1 MCSSD
6 LDCFVIHIRVYHIP
20 RQKSLFHHTAKTCH
34 LNGHLPLHTYKIMW
48 NHEYKTNLVYRMNT
62 NINNFKIYNKV
73 LTFLQKACHLLGSAS
88 AIHMVSEQYPKPKHQ
103 IELFCLKKNETLIL
117 HGFKHMTTY
126 ILIAATNKN
135 TFFWQI
141 HAQFLYF
148 TYVCNQKRKKK
159 KKSTTKGRGVK
170 TRRSFFFFF

>member
-1 MCSSD
+1 
-6 LDCFVIHIRVYHIP
+6 
-20 RQKSLFHHTAKTCH
+20 
-34 LNGHLPLHTYKIMW
+34 
-48 NHEYKTNLVYRMNT
+48 MNT

-126 ILIAATNKN
+126 ILIAATYKN

-141 HAQFLYF
+141 HKQFLYF
-148 TYVCNQKRKKK
+148 TYVCNQKKIYYQRKRSQNQKK
-159 KKSTTKGRGVK
+159 
-170 TRRSFFFFF
+170 FFFLFLNCSR

>member
-1 MCSSD
+1 
-6 LDCFVIHIRVYHIP
+6 
-20 RQKSLFHHTAKTCH
+20 
-34 LNGHLPLHTYKIMW
+34 
-48 NHEYKTNLVYRMNT
+48 MNT

-148 TYVCNQKRKKK
+148 TYVCNQKRKKNLKKK

-170 TRRSFFFFF
+170 TSRSFFFFLFLNCS